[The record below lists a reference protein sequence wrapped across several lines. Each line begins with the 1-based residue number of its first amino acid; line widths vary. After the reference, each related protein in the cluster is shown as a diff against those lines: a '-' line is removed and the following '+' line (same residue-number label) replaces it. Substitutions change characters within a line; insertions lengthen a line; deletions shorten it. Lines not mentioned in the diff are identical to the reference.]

1 MLKDML
7 FTTAKAAETD
17 DEKTAISDLK
27 STDISLPRLIGDEN
41 ADTALVK
48 YCINNGTVDGTES
61 TGGVVGCV
69 GFESIV
75 RSGENLTLP
84 DGTKVNSDSVLK
96 AVIDSCISFGNVTAE
111 SKYAGGICGKSDIGD
126 IKNSLTTGEIT
137 VNDGSYSGGTAGYT
151 SGNIDNCI
159 AINDVDGN
167 DHIGRYCRLG

>member
-1 MLKDML
+1 M
-7 FTTAKAAETD
+7 
-17 DEKTAISDLK
+17 
-27 STDISLPRLIGDEN
+27 
-41 ADTALVK
+41 
-48 YCINNGTVDGTES
+48 
-61 TGGVVGCV
+61 
-69 GFESIV
+69 
-75 RSGENLTLP
+75 
-84 DGTKVNSDSVLK
+84 K

-167 DHIGRYCRLG
+167 DHIGGIAGSAKNINTSYSLPRLDGKKDDAGAIVGFVDGDVTGCYFIDEGLSGISGMNLEGRGCQA